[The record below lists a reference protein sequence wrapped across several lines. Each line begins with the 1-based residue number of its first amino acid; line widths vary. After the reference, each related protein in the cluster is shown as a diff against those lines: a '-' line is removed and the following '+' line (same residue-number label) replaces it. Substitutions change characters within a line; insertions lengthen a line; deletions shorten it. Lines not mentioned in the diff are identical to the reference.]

1 MKKKIH
7 NQIIHVSDTHVIIR
21 LHTNETLNVP
31 INELTFHPKV
41 NDIVEVYQNQNHVVV
56 CPLPQNNKLW
66 ILITSI
72 TLLLL
77 TIIGAT
83 FLFFRHPDRNIETVD
98 NQSSQQSSSTTS
110 SSSASS
116 SSSSSSSSST
126 SSSTSTT
133 SSSSTE
139 DSIINTT
146 AEELREMENDGRL
159 KTGQLYRFTAELT
172 RQKFWEAYV
181 GHFKALDTYHTIWV
195 KSSNAPMTGV
205 QVQIKKSMIEG
216 WQEGA
221 TVTFTVKIMED
232 SEKFQFWVAT
242 DATLITT
249 PTEENHT
256 ENTTQEIDTQAILH
270 GDYSSIAG
278 TWRNELGHEIV
289 FNKNGLIKGGQ
300 IAQSGMGSDGHIGF
314 SVSSGPIGAAMG
326 IYPPG
331 TSIPMK
337 RFENNQMVS
346 IEDPTDKS
354 KTRIIITQTHPSDEK
369 AVYYKTD

>member
-1 MKKKIH
+1 MKNKKH
-7 NQIIHVSDTHVIIR
+7 NQIIHVSETHIIIR

-66 ILITSI
+66 ILISSI

-98 NQSSQQSSSTTS
+98 SHSSQQISSTTS
-110 SSSASS
+110 SSSASYS
-116 SSSSSSSSST
+116 S

-133 SSSSTE
+133 SSSSNE
-139 DSIINTT
+139 DTIIDTT
-146 AEELREMENDGRL
+146 AEELRDMENDGRL

-181 GHFKALDTYHTIWV
+181 GHFKALNTYHTIWV
-195 KSSNAPMTGV
+195 KASNAPMTGV

-249 PTEENHT
+249 PTEEKHT
-256 ENTTQEIDTQAILH
+256 ENTTQEIDTQAILK
-270 GDYSSIAG
+270 GNFSSIAG
-278 TWRNELGHEIV
+278 TWRNEKGNWV
-289 FNKNGLIKGGQ
+289 TFDNNGLT
-300 IAQSGMGSDGHIGF
+300 SGTKIEGIYLSNENTLHLSLRGE
-314 SVSSGPIGAAMG
+314 GAGASMG

-369 AVYYKTD
+369 AVYYKID

>member
-1 MKKKIH
+1 MKNKKH
-7 NQIIHVSDTHVIIR
+7 NQIIQVSETHIIIR

-66 ILITSI
+66 ILISSI

-77 TIIGAT
+77 TIIGST

-98 NQSSQQSSSTTS
+98 SHSSQQISSTTS

-116 SSSSSSSSST
+116 SSSSS
-126 SSSTSTT
+126 TSTT
-133 SSSSTE
+133 SSSSTK
-139 DSIINTT
+139 DNIIDTT
-146 AEELREMENDGRL
+146 AEELRDMENDGRL

-181 GHFKALDTYHTIWV
+181 GHFKALNTYHTIWV
-195 KSSNAPMTGV
+195 KASNAPMTGV

-249 PTEENHT
+249 PTEEKHT
-256 ENTTQEIDTQAILH
+256 ENTTQEIDTQAILK
-270 GDYSSIAG
+270 GNFSSIAG
-278 TWRNELGHEIV
+278 TWRNEKGNWV
-289 FNKNGLIKGGQ
+289 TFDNNGLT
-300 IAQSGMGSDGHIGF
+300 SGTKIEGIYLSNENTLHLSLRGE
-314 SVSSGPIGAAMG
+314 GAGASMG

-369 AVYYKTD
+369 AVYYKID

>member
-1 MKKKIH
+1 MKNKKH
-7 NQIIHVSDTHVIIR
+7 NQIIHVSETHIIIR

-56 CPLPQNNKLW
+56 CPLPQNNNLW
-66 ILITSI
+66 ILVTSI

-77 TIIGAT
+77 TIIGVT
-83 FLFFRHPDRNIETVD
+83 FLFFRQSDRNIETVD

-116 SSSSSSSSST
+116 SSSSS
-126 SSSTSTT
+126 TSTT

-139 DSIINTT
+139 DSIIDTT
-146 AEELREMENDGRL
+146 AEELRDMENDGRL

-172 RQKFWEAYV
+172 RQKFWESYV

-195 KSSNAPMTGV
+195 KASNAPMTGV

-249 PTEENHT
+249 PTEEKHT
-256 ENTTQEIDTQAILH
+256 ETEPLKLDSQAILQ

-278 TWRNELGHEIV
+278 TWRNGFGEEIA
-289 FNKNGLIKGGQ
+289 FDKNGLVNGEIITIPTIGTQGIISFRMKLDSVKGG
-300 IAQSGMGSDGHIGF
+300 IM
-314 SVSSGPIGAAMG
+314 
-326 IYPPG
+326 IYPPKS
-331 TSIPMK
+331 TVVTRSDYSSDK
-337 RFENNQMVS
+337 NQIRIMVIKDAPRS
-346 IEDPTDKS
+346 S
-354 KTRIIITQTHPSDEK
+354 KE
-369 AVYYKTD
+369 AYYYVGK

>member
-1 MKKKIH
+1 MKNKKY
-7 NQIIHVSDTHVIIR
+7 NQIIHVSDTHIIIR
-21 LHTNETLNVP
+21 LHTNETLDVP

-56 CPLPQNNKLW
+56 CPLPQSNKFW

-83 FLFFRHPDRNIETVD
+83 FLFFRHLNENIETVD
-98 NQSSQQSSSTTS
+98 SHSSQQISSTTS
-110 SSSASS
+110 SFSA
-116 SSSSSSSSST
+116 

-139 DSIINTT
+139 DSIIDTT
-146 AEELREMENDGRL
+146 AEELRDMENDGRL

-181 GHFKALDTYHTIWV
+181 GHFKALETYHTIWV
-195 KSSNAPMTGV
+195 KASNAPITGV
-205 QVQIKKSMIEG
+205 QIQIKKSMIEG

-221 TVTFTVKIMED
+221 TVTFTVRIMED

-249 PTEENHT
+249 PTEEKHT

-278 TWRNELGHEIV
+278 TWRNELGYEIV
-289 FNKNGLIKGGQ
+289 FNKNGLTKGGQ

-369 AVYYKTD
+369 AVYYKID

>member
-1 MKKKIH
+1 MKNKKH
-7 NQIIHVSDTHVIIR
+7 NQIIHVSETHIIIR

-66 ILITSI
+66 ILISSI

-98 NQSSQQSSSTTS
+98 SHSSQQISSTTS

-116 SSSSSSSSST
+116 SSSSS
-126 SSSTSTT
+126 TSTT
-133 SSSSTE
+133 SSSSNE
-139 DSIINTT
+139 DTIIDTT
-146 AEELREMENDGRL
+146 AEELRDMENDGRL

-181 GHFKALDTYHTIWV
+181 GHFKALNTYHTIWV
-195 KSSNAPMTGV
+195 KASNAPMTGV

-216 WQEGA
+216 WKEGA

-249 PTEENHT
+249 PTEEKHT

-278 TWRNELGHEIV
+278 TWRNETGYELV
-289 FNKNGLIKGGQ
+289 FNKNGLVKGGQ
-300 IAQSGMGSDGHIGF
+300 ISKAGVSNEGVIGF
-314 SVSSGPIGAAMG
+314 DVRTGPTGYGIN

-331 TSIPMK
+331 ISIPFK
-337 RFENNQMVS
+337 RFENNRLIS
-346 IEDPTDKS
+346 AEDKS
-354 KTRIIITQTHPSDEK
+354 DKTKIRIIAGQNAPDKPEQVFYK
-369 AVYYKTD
+369 AD

>member
-1 MKKKIH
+1 MKNKRH

-21 LHTNETLNVP
+21 LHTNDTLNVP

-56 CPLPQNNKLW
+56 CPLPQNNNFW

-72 TLLLL
+72 TFLIL

-83 FLFFRHPDRNIETVD
+83 FLFFRHPDRNIEAVD

-116 SSSSSSSSST
+116 SSSSS
-126 SSSTSTT
+126 TSTT

-139 DSIINTT
+139 DSIIDTT
-146 AEELREMENDGRL
+146 AEELRDMENDGKL

-181 GHFKALDTYHTIWV
+181 GHFKALETYHTIWV
-195 KSSNAPMTGV
+195 KASNAPITGV

-249 PTEENHT
+249 PTEEKHT
-256 ENTTQEIDTQAILH
+256 ETEPLKLDSQAILQ

-278 TWRNELGHEIV
+278 TWRNGFGEEIA
-289 FNKNGLIKGGQ
+289 FDKNGLVNGEIITIPTIGTQGIISFSMKLDSVKGG
-300 IAQSGMGSDGHIGF
+300 IM
-314 SVSSGPIGAAMG
+314 
-326 IYPPG
+326 IYPPKS
-331 TSIPMK
+331 TVVTRSDYSSDK
-337 RFENNQMVS
+337 NQIRIMVIKDAPRS
-346 IEDPTDKS
+346 S
-354 KTRIIITQTHPSDEK
+354 KE
-369 AVYYKTD
+369 AYYYVGK

>member
-1 MKKKIH
+1 MKKKTH

-31 INELTFHPKV
+31 INELTFLPKV

-56 CPLPQNNKLW
+56 CPLPQNNNLL
-66 ILITSI
+66 ILITSSAFI
-72 TLLLL
+72 IL

-98 NQSSQQSSSTTS
+98 SQSSQQSSSTTS
-110 SSSASS
+110 SSS
-116 SSSSSSSSST
+116 T

-133 SSSSTE
+133 STSSTE
-139 DSIINTT
+139 ESIIDTT
-146 AEELREMENDGRL
+146 AEELRDMENDGRL
-159 KTGQLYRFTAELT
+159 KTGQLYRFTTKLI
-172 RQKFWEAYV
+172 RQEYWEEYWEEYS
-181 GHFKALDTYHTIWV
+181 GHFKALNTYHTIWV
-195 KSSNAPMTGV
+195 KASNALMTGV
-205 QVQIKKSMIEG
+205 QVQIKKSMIEE

-249 PTEENHT
+249 PTEEQHT
-256 ENTTQEIDTQAILH
+256 ENTIQEIDTQAILH

-278 TWRNELGHEIV
+278 TWRNETGYELV
-289 FNKNGLIKGGQ
+289 FDKNGLVKGGQ
-300 IAQSGMGSDGHIGF
+300 ISKAGISNEGVIGLD
-314 SVSSGPIGAAMG
+314 VRTGPTGYGIE

-331 TSIPMK
+331 ISIPFK
-337 RFENNQMVS
+337 RFENNRLIS
-346 IEDPTDKS
+346 AEDKS
-354 KTRIIITQTHPSDEK
+354 DKTKIRIIAGQSAPTSSEK
-369 AVYYKTD
+369 VFYKTD

>member
-1 MKKKIH
+1 MKNKRH

-31 INELTFHPKV
+31 INELTFNPKV
-41 NDIVEVYQNQNHVVV
+41 NDIVEIYQNQNHVVV
-56 CPLPQNNKLW
+56 CPLPQSNNLW

-72 TLLLL
+72 IFLIL

-98 NQSSQQSSSTTS
+98 SQSSQQSSSTTS
-110 SSSASS
+110 NSSASS
-116 SSSSSSSSST
+116 SSSSSTSKASSN
-126 SSSTSTT
+126 
-133 SSSSTE
+133 E
-139 DSIINTT
+139 GNIIDTT

-172 RQKFWEAYV
+172 RQKFWESYV
-181 GHFKALDTYHTIWV
+181 GHFKAPDTYHTIWV
-195 KSSNAPMTGV
+195 KASNAPITGV
-205 QVQIKKSMIEG
+205 QIQIKKSMIEG

-221 TVTFTVKIMED
+221 TATFTVKIMED

-249 PTEENHT
+249 PTEEKHA

-278 TWRNELGHEIV
+278 TWRNKLGHEIV
-289 FNKNGLIKGGQ
+289 FNKNGLVKGGQ
-300 IAQSGMGSDGHIGF
+300 INRGGISTDGVIGF
-314 SVSSGPIGAAMG
+314 DVRTGPTGYGMG
-326 IYPPG
+326 IYPIG
-331 TSIPMK
+331 ITIKWVDS
-337 RFENNQMVS
+337 
-346 IEDPTDKS
+346 DLS
-354 KTRIIITQTHPSDEK
+354 KNRITAGQVPPSSSEQ
-369 AVYYKTD
+369 VFYKID

>member
-1 MKKKIH
+1 MKNKRH
-7 NQIIHVSDTHVIIR
+7 NQIIHISDTHIIIR

-31 INELTFHPKV
+31 INELTFNPKV
-41 NDIVEVYQNQNHVVV
+41 NDIVKVYQNQNHVVV
-56 CPLPQNNKLW
+56 CPLPQSNKLW

-83 FLFFRHPDRNIETVD
+83 FLFFKHLNENIETVD
-98 NQSSQQSSSTTS
+98 SHSSQQISSTTS
-110 SSSASS
+110 SSSA
-116 SSSSSSSSST
+116 

-139 DSIINTT
+139 DSIIDTT
-146 AEELREMENDGRL
+146 AEELRDMENDGRL

-181 GHFKALDTYHTIWV
+181 GHFKALETYHTIWV
-195 KSSNAPMTGV
+195 KASNAPITGV

-249 PTEENHT
+249 PTEEKHT

-278 TWRNELGHEIV
+278 TWRNDLGHEIV
-289 FNKNGLIKGGQ
+289 FNKNGLVKGGQ
-300 IAQSGMGSDGHIGF
+300 IHKAGISNEGIIGF
-314 SVSSGPIGAAMG
+314 DVRTGPTGHGIDIYPIG
-326 IYPPG
+326 I
-331 TSIPMK
+331 TIKWVDS
-337 RFENNQMVS
+337 
-346 IEDPTDKS
+346 DLS
-354 KTRIIITQTHPSDEK
+354 KNRIIAGQTPPNSSEQ
-369 AVYYKTD
+369 VFYKTD

>member
-1 MKKKIH
+1 MKKKTH

-31 INELTFHPKV
+31 INELTFLPKV

-56 CPLPQNNKLW
+56 CPLPQNNNLL
-66 ILITSI
+66 ILITSSAFI
-72 TLLLL
+72 IL

-98 NQSSQQSSSTTS
+98 SQSSQQSSSTTS
-110 SSSASS
+110 SSS
-116 SSSSSSSSST
+116 T

-133 SSSSTE
+133 STSSTE
-139 DSIINTT
+139 ESIIDTT
-146 AEELREMENDGRL
+146 AEELRDMENDGRL
-159 KTGQLYRFTAELT
+159 KTGQLYRFTTKLI
-172 RQKFWEAYV
+172 RQEYWEEYS
-181 GHFKALDTYHTIWV
+181 GHFKALNTYHTIWV
-195 KSSNAPMTGV
+195 KASNAPMTGV

-249 PTEENHT
+249 PTEEQHT
-256 ENTTQEIDTQAILH
+256 ENTIQEIDTQTILH

-278 TWRNELGHEIV
+278 TWRNETGYELV
-289 FNKNGLIKGGQ
+289 FDKNGLVKGGQ
-300 IAQSGMGSDGHIGF
+300 ISKAGISNEGVIGLD
-314 SVSSGPIGAAMG
+314 VRTGPTGYGIE

-331 TSIPMK
+331 ISIPFK
-337 RFENNQMVS
+337 RFENNRLIS
-346 IEDPTDKS
+346 AEDKS
-354 KTRIIITQTHPSDEK
+354 DKTKIRIIAGQSAPTSSEK
-369 AVYYKTD
+369 VFYKTD

>member
-1 MKKKIH
+1 MKNKTH
-7 NQIIHVSDTHVIIR
+7 NQIIHISDTHVIIR

-31 INELTFHPKV
+31 INELTFLPKV

-56 CPLPQNNKLW
+56 CPLPQNNNLL
-66 ILITSI
+66 ILITSSAFI
-72 TLLLL
+72 IL

-98 NQSSQQSSSTTS
+98 SQSSQQSSSTTS
-110 SSSASS
+110 SSS
-116 SSSSSSSSST
+116 T

-133 SSSSTE
+133 STSSTE
-139 DSIINTT
+139 ESIIDTT
-146 AEELREMENDGRL
+146 AEELRNMENDGRL
-159 KTGQLYRFTAELT
+159 KTGQLYRFTTKLI
-172 RQKFWEAYV
+172 RQEYWEEYS
-181 GHFKALDTYHTIWV
+181 GHFKALNTYHTIWV
-195 KSSNAPMTGV
+195 KASNAPMTGV

-249 PTEENHT
+249 PTEEQHT
-256 ENTTQEIDTQAILH
+256 ENTIQEIDTQAILH

-278 TWRNELGHEIV
+278 TWRNETGYELV
-289 FNKNGLIKGGQ
+289 FDKNGLEKGGQ
-300 IAQSGMGSDGHIGF
+300 ISKAGISNEGVIGLD
-314 SVSSGPIGAAMG
+314 VRTGPTGYGIE

-331 TSIPMK
+331 ISIPFK
-337 RFENNQMVS
+337 RFENNRLIS
-346 IEDPTDKS
+346 AEDKS
-354 KTRIIITQTHPSDEK
+354 DKTKIRIIAGQSAPTSSEN
-369 AVYYKTD
+369 VFYKTD

>member
-1 MKKKIH
+1 MKNKIY

-56 CPLPQNNKLW
+56 CPLPQSNKLW

-83 FLFFRHPDRNIETVD
+83 FLFFRHLNENIETVD
-98 NQSSQQSSSTTS
+98 SHSSQQISSTTS
-110 SSSASS
+110 SSSA
-116 SSSSSSSSST
+116 

-139 DSIINTT
+139 DSIIDTT
-146 AEELREMENDGRL
+146 AEELRDMENDGRL
-159 KTGQLYRFTAELT
+159 KTGQRYRFTAELT

-181 GHFKALDTYHTIWV
+181 GHFKALDTYHAIWV
-195 KSSNAPMTGV
+195 KASNAPMTGV

-249 PTEENHT
+249 PTEEKHT
-256 ENTTQEIDTQAILH
+256 ENTTQEIDTQAIIH

-278 TWRNELGHEIV
+278 TWRNELGQEIV

-300 IAQSGMGSDGHIGF
+300 IHKSGIGSDGHIDF
-314 SVSSGPIGAAMG
+314 SVSTGPTGYGMSVYPIG
-326 IYPPG
+326 I
-331 TSIPMK
+331 TIKWVDS
-337 RFENNQMVS
+337 
-346 IEDPTDKS
+346 DLS
-354 KTRIIITQTHPSDEK
+354 KNRIIAGQNAPNRSEQ
-369 AVYYKTD
+369 VFYKID

>member
-1 MKKKIH
+1 MKNKRH
-7 NQIIHVSDTHVIIR
+7 DQIIHVSDTHVIIR
-21 LHTNETLNVP
+21 LHTNDTLNVP

-56 CPLPQNNKLW
+56 CPLPQSNKLW
-66 ILITSI
+66 ILISSI
-72 TLLLL
+72 TLLIL
-77 TIIGAT
+77 IVIGTT
-83 FLFFRHPDRNIETVD
+83 FLLFRQPDRNIETVD

-110 SSSASS
+110 SPSTSFSS
-116 SSSSSSSSST
+116 

-139 DSIINTT
+139 DSIIDTT
-146 AEELREMENDGRL
+146 AEELRDMENDGRL
-159 KTGQLYRFTAELT
+159 KTGQRYRFTAELT
-172 RQKFWEAYV
+172 RKKFWEAYV
-181 GHFKALDTYHTIWV
+181 GHFKALEAYHTIWV
-195 KSSNAPMTGV
+195 KASNAPITGV

-270 GDYSSIAG
+270 GYYSSIAG

>member
-1 MKKKIH
+1 MKNKRH

-21 LHTNETLNVP
+21 LHTNETLNIP

-56 CPLPQNNKLW
+56 CPLPQGNKLW

-83 FLFFRHPDRNIETVD
+83 FLFFRHLNKNTETVD
-98 NQSSQQSSSTTS
+98 SHSSQQISSTTS
-110 SSSASS
+110 SSSV
-116 SSSSSSSSST
+116 

-139 DSIINTT
+139 DSIIDTT
-146 AEELREMENDGRL
+146 AEELRDMENDGRL

-172 RQKFWEAYV
+172 LQKFWEAYV
-181 GHFKALDTYHTIWV
+181 GHFKSLDTYHTIWV
-195 KSSNAPMTGV
+195 KASNAPITGV

-221 TVTFTVKIMED
+221 TVTFTVRIMED

-249 PTEENHT
+249 PTEEKHT
-256 ENTTQEIDTQAILH
+256 ENTTQEIDTKAILH

-289 FNKNGLIKGGQ
+289 FNKNGLVKGGQ

-354 KTRIIITQTHPSDEK
+354 KTRIIITQTHPSDGK
-369 AVYYKTD
+369 AVYYKID

>member
-1 MKKKIH
+1 MKIY
-7 NQIIHVSDTHVIIR
+7 NQIIHISDTHVIIR

-56 CPLPQNNKLW
+56 CPLPQSNKLW

-72 TLLLL
+72 TLLIL
-77 TIIGAT
+77 IVIGTT
-83 FLFFRHPDRNIETVD
+83 FLLFRQPDRNIETVD

-116 SSSSSSSSST
+116 SSSSS
-126 SSSTSTT
+126 TSTT
-133 SSSSTE
+133 SSSSNE
-139 DSIINTT
+139 GNIIDTT
-146 AEELREMENDGRL
+146 AEELRDMENDGRL

-181 GHFKALDTYHTIWV
+181 GHFKALETYHTIWV
-195 KSSNAPMTGV
+195 KASNAPTTGV

-242 DATLITT
+242 NATLITT
-249 PTEENHT
+249 PTEEKHT
-256 ENTTQEIDTQAILH
+256 ENTTQEIDTQAILK
-270 GDYSSIAG
+270 GNFSSIAG
-278 TWRNELGHEIV
+278 TWRNEKGNRV
-289 FNKNGLIKGGQ
+289 TFDNNGLT
-300 IAQSGMGSDGHIGF
+300 SGTKIEGIYLSNENILHLSLRGE
-314 SVSSGPIGAAMG
+314 VAGASMG

-369 AVYYKTD
+369 AVYYKID

>member
-1 MKKKIH
+1 MKNKRH
-7 NQIIHVSDTHVIIR
+7 NQIIHVSDTHIIIR

-31 INELTFHPKV
+31 INELTFNPKV

-56 CPLPQNNKLW
+56 CPLPQSNKLW
-66 ILITSI
+66 ILIISI

-98 NQSSQQSSSTTS
+98 SQSSQQSSYTTS

-116 SSSSSSSSST
+116 SS

-139 DSIINTT
+139 DSIIDTT
-146 AEELREMENDGRL
+146 AEELRDMENDGRF

-181 GHFKALDTYHTIWV
+181 GHFKALEAYHTIWV
-195 KSSNAPMTGV
+195 KASNAPITGV

-249 PTEENHT
+249 PTEEKQT
-256 ENTTQEIDTQAILH
+256 ETEPLKLDSQAILQ

-278 TWRNELGHEIV
+278 TWRNGFGEEIK
-289 FNKNGLIKGGQ
+289 FDKGGLVNGE
-300 IAQSGMGSDGHIGF
+300 IITIPTIGNQGVISF
-314 SVSSGPIGAAMG
+314 SMRLDSVKGGIM
-326 IYPPG
+326 IYPPKSTVITRSG
-331 TSIPMK
+331 DSSDK
-337 RFENNQMVS
+337 NQIRIMVIKDAPRS
-346 IEDPTDKS
+346 S
-354 KTRIIITQTHPSDEK
+354 KE
-369 AVYYKTD
+369 AYYYVGK

>member
-1 MKKKIH
+1 MKNKIH
-7 NQIIHVSDTHVIIR
+7 NQISHISDTHVIIR

-56 CPLPQNNKLW
+56 CPLPQSNKLW
-66 ILITSI
+66 ILISSI

-83 FLFFRHPDRNIETVD
+83 FLFFRHLNENIEKVD
-98 NQSSQQSSSTTS
+98 NHSSQQISSTTS
-110 SSSASS
+110 SSSTSS
-116 SSSSSSSSST
+116 SSSSSS

-139 DSIINTT
+139 DSIIDTT
-146 AEELREMENDGRL
+146 AEELRDMENDGRL
-159 KTGQLYRFTAELT
+159 KTGQRYRFTAELT

-181 GHFKALDTYHTIWV
+181 GHFKALETYHTIWV
-195 KSSNAPMTGV
+195 KANNAPITGV

-249 PTEENHT
+249 PTEEKHT

-278 TWRNELGHEIV
+278 TWRNELGYEIV
-289 FNKNGLIKGGQ
+289 FNKNGLTKGGQ
-300 IAQSGMGSDGHIGF
+300 ISKAGISNEGVIGCD
-314 SVSSGPIGAAMG
+314 VRTGPTGYGIDIYPIG
-326 IYPPG
+326 I
-331 TSIPMK
+331 TIKWVDS
-337 RFENNQMVS
+337 
-346 IEDPTDKS
+346 DLS
-354 KTRIIITQTHPSDEK
+354 KNRIIAGQNPPNSSEQ
-369 AVYYKTD
+369 VFYKTD

>member
-1 MKKKIH
+1 MKNKRH

-31 INELTFHPKV
+31 INELTFYPKV

-72 TLLLL
+72 TFLIL
-77 TIIGAT
+77 TIIGVT
-83 FLFFRHPDRNIETVD
+83 FLFFRQPDRNIETVD

-116 SSSSSSSSST
+116 SSSSS
-126 SSSTSTT
+126 TSTT

-139 DSIINTT
+139 DSIIDTT

-181 GHFKALDTYHTIWV
+181 GHFKALEAYHTIWV
-195 KSSNAPMTGV
+195 KASNAPMTGV

-249 PTEENHT
+249 PTEE
-256 ENTTQEIDTQAILH
+256 
-270 GDYSSIAG
+270 
-278 TWRNELGHEIV
+278 
-289 FNKNGLIKGGQ
+289 
-300 IAQSGMGSDGHIGF
+300 
-314 SVSSGPIGAAMG
+314 
-326 IYPPG
+326 
-331 TSIPMK
+331 
-337 RFENNQMVS
+337 
-346 IEDPTDKS
+346 
-354 KTRIIITQTHPSDEK
+354 
-369 AVYYKTD
+369 

>member
-1 MKKKIH
+1 MKNKKH
-7 NQIIHVSDTHVIIR
+7 NQIIQVSETHIIIR

-66 ILITSI
+66 ILISSI

-77 TIIGAT
+77 TIIGST

-98 NQSSQQSSSTTS
+98 SQSSQQSSSTTS

-116 SSSSSSSSST
+116 SSSSS
-126 SSSTSTT
+126 TSTT
-133 SSSSTE
+133 ISSSNEGT
-139 DSIINTT
+139 IIDTT
-146 AEELREMENDGRL
+146 AEELRDMENDGRL

-181 GHFKALDTYHTIWV
+181 GHFKALNTYHTIWV
-195 KSSNAPMTGV
+195 KASNAPMTGV

-249 PTEENHT
+249 PTEEKHT
-256 ENTTQEIDTQAILH
+256 ENTTQEIDTQAILK
-270 GDYSSIAG
+270 GNFSSIAG
-278 TWRNELGHEIV
+278 TWRNEKGNWV
-289 FNKNGLIKGGQ
+289 TFDNNGLT
-300 IAQSGMGSDGHIGF
+300 SGTKIEGIYLSNENTLHLSLRGE
-314 SVSSGPIGAAMG
+314 GAGASMG

-369 AVYYKTD
+369 AVYYKID

>member
-1 MKKKIH
+1 
-7 NQIIHVSDTHVIIR
+7 
-21 LHTNETLNVP
+21 
-31 INELTFHPKV
+31 
-41 NDIVEVYQNQNHVVV
+41 
-56 CPLPQNNKLW
+56 
-66 ILITSI
+66 
-72 TLLLL
+72 
-77 TIIGAT
+77 
-83 FLFFRHPDRNIETVD
+83 
-98 NQSSQQSSSTTS
+98 
-110 SSSASS
+110 
-116 SSSSSSSSST
+116 
-126 SSSTSTT
+126 
-133 SSSSTE
+133 
-139 DSIINTT
+139 
-146 AEELREMENDGRL
+146 MENDGRL

-181 GHFKALDTYHTIWV
+181 GHFKALETYHTIWV
-195 KSSNAPMTGV
+195 KASNAPITGV
-205 QVQIKKSMIEG
+205 QIQIKKSMIEG

-221 TVTFTVKIMED
+221 TVTFTVRIMED

-249 PTEENHT
+249 PTEEKHT

-278 TWRNELGHEIV
+278 TWRNELGYEIV
-289 FNKNGLIKGGQ
+289 FNKNGLTKGGQ

-314 SVSSGPIGAAMG
+314 SISSGPIGAAMG

-369 AVYYKTD
+369 AVYYKID

>member
-1 MKKKIH
+1 MKKKIY
-7 NQIIHVSDTHVIIR
+7 NQIIHISDTHVIIR

-56 CPLPQNNKLW
+56 CPLPQSNKLW
-66 ILITSI
+66 ILISSI

-83 FLFFRHPDRNIETVD
+83 FLFFRHLNENIEKVD
-98 NQSSQQSSSTTS
+98 NHSSQQISSTTS
-110 SSSASS
+110 SSSTSSSNSS
-116 SSSSSSSSST
+116 SS

-139 DSIINTT
+139 DSIIDTT
-146 AEELREMENDGRL
+146 AEELRDMENDGRL
-159 KTGQLYRFTAELT
+159 KTGQRYRFTAELT

-181 GHFKALDTYHTIWV
+181 GHFKALETYHTIWV
-195 KSSNAPMTGV
+195 KANNAPITGV

-249 PTEENHT
+249 PTEEKHT

-278 TWRNELGHEIV
+278 TWRNELGYEIV
-289 FNKNGLIKGGQ
+289 FNKNGLTKGGQ
-300 IAQSGMGSDGHIGF
+300 ISKAGVSNEGVIGF
-314 SVSSGPIGAAMG
+314 DVRTGPTGYGIDIYPIGITIKWIDSDLSKNRIIAGQNA
-326 IYPPG
+326 P
-331 TSIPMK
+331 
-337 RFENNQMVS
+337 
-346 IEDPTDKS
+346 DKS
-354 KTRIIITQTHPSDEK
+354 EQ
-369 AVYYKTD
+369 VFYKTD

>member
-1 MKKKIH
+1 MKNKKH
-7 NQIIHVSDTHVIIR
+7 NQIIHVSETHVIIR

-41 NDIVEVYQNQNHVVV
+41 NDIVEVYQNQNHLVV
-56 CPLPQNNKLW
+56 CPLPQNNNLW

-72 TLLLL
+72 TLLIL

-110 SSSASS
+110 SSSAPSS
-116 SSSSSSSSST
+116 S

-133 SSSSTE
+133 SSSSNE
-139 DSIINTT
+139 GNIIDTT
-146 AEELREMENDGRL
+146 AEELRDMENDGRL
-159 KTGQLYRFTAELT
+159 RTGQLYRFTAELT

-181 GHFKALDTYHTIWV
+181 GHFKALETYHTIWV
-195 KSSNAPMTGV
+195 KASNAPMTGV

-249 PTEENHT
+249 PTEEQHT

-278 TWRNELGHEIV
+278 TWRNETGNWV
-289 FNKNGLIKGGQ
+289 TFDNNGLT
-300 IAQSGMGSDGHIGF
+300 SGTKIEGIYLSNENTLHLSLRGE
-314 SVSSGPIGAAMG
+314 GAGASMG

-354 KTRIIITQTHPSDEK
+354 KTRIIITQTHPYDEK
-369 AVYYKTD
+369 AVYYKID

>member
-1 MKKKIH
+1 MKNKIY

-41 NDIVEVYQNQNHVVV
+41 NDIVEVYQNQNHIVV
-56 CPLPQNNKLW
+56 CPLPQSNKLW
-66 ILITSI
+66 ILIASI

-98 NQSSQQSSSTTS
+98 SHSSQQISSTTS

-116 SSSSSSSSST
+116 SS

-139 DSIINTT
+139 DSIIDTT
-146 AEELREMENDGRL
+146 AEELRDMENDGRL

-195 KSSNAPMTGV
+195 KASNAPITGV

-216 WQEGA
+216 WKEGA

-249 PTEENHT
+249 PTEEKHT

-289 FNKNGLIKGGQ
+289 FNKNGLVKGGQ
-300 IAQSGMGSDGHIGF
+300 IYKSGIGSDGQIGF
-314 SVSSGPIGAAMG
+314 SVSTGPTGYGMSVYPIG
-326 IYPPG
+326 I
-331 TSIPMK
+331 TIKWVDS
-337 RFENNQMVS
+337 
-346 IEDPTDKS
+346 DLS
-354 KTRIIITQTHPSDEK
+354 KNRIIAGQTAPNSSK
-369 AVYYKTD
+369 QVFYKID

>member
-1 MKKKIH
+1 MKKKTY

-41 NDIVEVYQNQNHVVV
+41 DDIVEVYQNQNHVVV

-72 TLLLL
+72 TLLILI
-77 TIIGAT
+77 IIGAT
-83 FLFFRHPDRNIETVD
+83 FLFFRHTDRND

-116 SSSSSSSSST
+116 SSSSSTSTTNSSST
-126 SSSTSTT
+126 K
-133 SSSSTE
+133 
-139 DSIINTT
+139 DNIIDTT
-146 AEELREMENDGRL
+146 AEELRDMENDGRL

-195 KSSNAPMTGV
+195 KASNAPMTGV

-249 PTEENHT
+249 PTEEKHT
-256 ENTTQEIDTQAILH
+256 ENVTQEIDTQAILK
-270 GDYSSIAG
+270 GNFSSIAG
-278 TWRNELGHEIV
+278 TWRNEKGNWV
-289 FNKNGLIKGGQ
+289 TFDNNGLT
-300 IAQSGMGSDGHIGF
+300 SGTKIEGIYLSNENTLHLSLRGE
-314 SVSSGPIGAAMG
+314 VAGASMG

-369 AVYYKTD
+369 AVYYKID

>member
-1 MKKKIH
+1 MKNKKH
-7 NQIIHVSDTHVIIR
+7 NQIIHVSETHIIIR

-56 CPLPQNNKLW
+56 CPLPQNNNLW
-66 ILITSI
+66 ILVTSI

-77 TIIGAT
+77 TIIGVT
-83 FLFFRHPDRNIETVD
+83 FLFFRQSDRNIETVD

-116 SSSSSSSSST
+116 SSSSS
-126 SSSTSTT
+126 TSTT

-139 DSIINTT
+139 DSIIDTT
-146 AEELREMENDGRL
+146 AEELRDMENDGRL

-172 RQKFWEAYV
+172 RQKFWESYV

-195 KSSNAPMTGV
+195 KASNAPMTGV

-232 SEKFQFWVAT
+232 SERFQFWVAT

-249 PTEENHT
+249 PTEEKHT
-256 ENTTQEIDTQAILH
+256 ETEPLKLDSQAILQ

-278 TWRNELGHEIV
+278 TWRNGFGEEIA
-289 FNKNGLIKGGQ
+289 FDKNGLVNGEIITIPTIGTQGIISFRMKLDSVKGG
-300 IAQSGMGSDGHIGF
+300 IM
-314 SVSSGPIGAAMG
+314 
-326 IYPPG
+326 IYPPKS
-331 TSIPMK
+331 TVVTRSDYSSDK
-337 RFENNQMVS
+337 NQIRIMVIKDAPRS
-346 IEDPTDKS
+346 S
-354 KTRIIITQTHPSDEK
+354 KE
-369 AVYYKTD
+369 AYYYVGK